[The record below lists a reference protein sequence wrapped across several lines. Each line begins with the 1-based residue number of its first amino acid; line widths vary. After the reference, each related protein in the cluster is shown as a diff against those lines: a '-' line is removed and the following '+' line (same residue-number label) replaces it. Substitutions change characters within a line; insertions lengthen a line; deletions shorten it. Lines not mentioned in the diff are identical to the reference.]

1 MTLLLTLFI
10 KLSLLSAVA
19 FGGIIAVL
27 PTFFDVVVTQEKWI
41 SAQTFADYFAI
52 AQAAPGP
59 NFMAITLIGWN
70 IYGVLGALV
79 ASIAI
84 CWPSS
89 IMVFFLERYITG
101 IQDLEKKQTIQ
112 YAAAALAVGLVLTS
126 SWELARSFNSHWTA
140 TLLTI
145 FAIIVTVLFKKI
157 HPLYLIALG
166 AIIGGAGFI

>member
-1 MTLLLTLFI
+1 
-10 KLSLLSAVA
+10 
-19 FGGIIAVL
+19 
-27 PTFFDVVVTQEKWI
+27 
-41 SAQTFADYFAI
+41 
-52 AQAAPGP
+52 
-59 NFMAITLIGWN
+59 MAITLIGWN

-89 IMVFFLERYITG
+89 IMVFFLERYITN

-145 FAIIVTVLFKKI
+145 VVIIVTVLSKKI
-157 HPLYLIALG
+157 HPLYLIVLG
-166 AIIGGAGFI
+166 AIIGGAGLI